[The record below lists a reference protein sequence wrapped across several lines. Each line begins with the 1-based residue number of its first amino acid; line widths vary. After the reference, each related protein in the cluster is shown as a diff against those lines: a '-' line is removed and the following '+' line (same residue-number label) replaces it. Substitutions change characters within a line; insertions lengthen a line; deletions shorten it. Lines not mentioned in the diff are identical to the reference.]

1 MSSPKSIL
9 LLAAGAFALSACTVP
24 ADRQNTAT
32 GAAAGAAIGGLIGAT
47 NNTQSALIG
56 AALGAGVGAI
66 IGDKLDAQ
74 EAALRQSLGSDQIL
88 IENTGTELIV
98 TMPQDIL
105 FDVDSAELQPALR
118 NDLGALAGNLNDYP
132 DTQVRVIGHTD
143 NTGAASYNLALSKKR
158 AASVAGVLSQSG
170 VDTGRVLAIGAGEES
185 PVASNLDEFGRAQNR
200 RVEIVISPTV

>member
-1 MSSPKSIL
+1 MFSRKSTL

-24 ADRQNTAT
+24 VDRQNTAT

-66 IGDKLDAQ
+66 IGDRLDAQ
-74 EAALRQSLGSDQIL
+74 EAALRESLNSDQIM
-88 IENTGTELIV
+88 IENTGRELIV

-105 FDVDSAELQPALR
+105 FDVDSADLQPTLR
-118 NDLGALAGNLNDYP
+118 SDLGALAGNLNEYP

-158 AASVAGVLSQSG
+158 AASVAGVLSQNG
-170 VDTGRVLAIGAGEES
+170 VDSGRVLALGAGEDE
-185 PVASNLDEFGRAQNR
+185 PVASNLDETGRAQNR

>member
-1 MSSPKSIL
+1 MFSRKSTL

-47 NNTQSALIG
+47 NDRKSALIG

-66 IGDKLDAQ
+66 IGDRLDAQ
-74 EAALRQSLGSDQIL
+74 EAALRESLNSDQIM
-88 IENTGTELIV
+88 IENTGRELIV

-105 FDVDSAELQPALR
+105 FDVDSADLQPTLR
-118 NDLGALAGNLNDYP
+118 SDLGALAGNLNDYP

-158 AASVAGVLSQSG
+158 AASVAGVLSQNG
-170 VDTGRVLAIGAGEES
+170 VDSGRVLALGAGEDE
-185 PVASNLDEFGRAQNR
+185 PVASNLDETGRAQNR